1 MQLASGGRVFHKR
14 RMHDISSSSP
24 PIGAARSRTGGQSP
38 SYTAE
43 QVITALYRAVFD
55 RDPDAEGLR
64 TYEDLLRSG
73 SSDLGKIA
81 AFFFNSDEHS
91 LKMMG
96 PSRIRDHTQFG
107 ELAQLLRVLT
117 RTGSEFQL
125 VVDVGA
131 RGRDRSNSYNLMKD
145 FGWRGLLVEANP
157 FLIDSIRS
165 EFEGLD
171 YALVNCAVGD
181 TPGTLPF
188 HIGVNDDVSSL
199 LAEHAS
205 AWGDIQ
211 RTVDVEVRRLADVLR
226 DQQVPASFGVLSLDI
241 EGLDVRVL
249 NDLIVNSDYRPTVV
263 IIEASYDFSTK
274 TLADAGLCEE
284 VQSAYRL
291 VGQTAANLILQRA

>member
-1 MQLASGGRVFHKR
+1 
-14 RMHDISSSSP
+14 MHSSSSSLP
-24 PIGAARSRTGGQSP
+24 AGAARARADGQAP
-38 SYTAE
+38 SYTTDE
-43 QVITALYRAVFD
+43 VINALYRAVLD
-55 RDPDAEGLR
+55 RAPDAEGLR
-64 TYEDLLRSG
+64 TYDNLLCSGKADLE
-73 SSDLGKIA
+73 KIA
-81 AFFFNSDEHS
+81 GYFFNSDEHA

-96 PSRIRDHTQFG
+96 PSRLRDHTQFG

-117 RTGSEFQL
+117 RTGSEFPII
-125 VVDVGA
+125 VDVGA
-131 RGRDRSNSYNLMKD
+131 RGRDRSNSYNLLKD
-145 FGWRGLLVEANP
+145 FGWKGLLVEANP
-157 FLIDSIRS
+157 FLVDSIRD
-165 EFEGLD
+165 EFDGLD

-226 DQQVPASFGVLSLDI
+226 EHRVPATFGVLSLDI

-249 NDLIVNSDYRPTVV
+249 NDLIVGSDYRPTVV
-263 IIEASYDFSTK
+263 IIEASYDFATK
-274 TLADAGLCEE
+274 TLADAGLREE

>member
-1 MQLASGGRVFHKR
+1 MR
-14 RMHDISSSSP
+14 DIFSAATRS
-24 PIGAARSRTGGQSP
+24 GAAAAGRTDRQAP
-38 SYTAE
+38 VFTADE
-43 QVITALYRAVFD
+43 VITSLYRAVFD
-55 RDPDAEGLR
+55 RAPDAEGLR
-64 TYEDLLRSG
+64 TFEDLLRSG
-73 SSDLGKIA
+73 EADLTKVA
-81 AFFFNSDEHS
+81 EHFFNSDEHS

-96 PSRIRDHTQFG
+96 PSRLRDYTQFG
-107 ELAQLLRVLT
+107 ELRQLLRVLISS
-117 RTGSEFQL
+117 GSEFQI
-125 VVDVGA
+125 VVDIGA

-145 FGWRGLLVEANP
+145 FGWKGVLVEANP
-157 FLIDSIRS
+157 FLVDSIRA
-165 EFEGLD
+165 EFDGLD

-226 DQQVPASFGVLSLDI
+226 DHEVPTSFGVLSLDI

-263 IIEASYDFSTK
+263 IIEASYDFTTK

-291 VGQTAANLILQRA
+291 VGQTAANLILQRS